1 MKLKPGHIKLG
12 IQLPKPNI
20 HLKKEYTL
28 CKAFVSCLAILKPT
42 RQDFEHLNMIEMRL
56 QNEISSPPFARAD
69 ERPIHQYQL
78 CLKKQILG

>member
-12 IQLPKPNI
+12 IQLLKPNI

-28 CKAFVSCLAILKPT
+28 CKAFVSCLAILKPN

-56 QNEISSPPFARAD
+56 QNEISRPSFARAD

-78 CLKKQILG
+78 CLVKQILG